1 MTTYTT
7 PQGISD
13 YLPNDTKV
21 LNAQIIKLQSLFA
34 KNGFN
39 QIKTPTIEFAEN
51 LEKGLGPN
59 QKKQSIEFFDPSG
72 NRLLLRPDNTT
83 PIARTVAT
91 RMNTENT
98 PLKLCYTEP
107 IFRKSNQNHSDTEIF
122 QAGCETFGYT
132 SIENITEIITTCI
145 NALEELGVTD
155 IGIDIGHINFI
166 DGLSAEK
173 KEALLKGDYITFGKI
188 PERGEAIESNNT
200 DLTQLVTSLK
210 KTTPSIPVMINKG
223 LVKGLHYYSGI
234 IFEAYSKH
242 NRNIIA
248 SGGQYDNLCSKFGHD
263 ISAVGFA
270 INLNEIGFQND

>member
-91 RMNTENT
+91 RMNT
-98 PLKLCYTEP
+98 
-107 IFRKSNQNHSDTEIF
+107 
-122 QAGCETFGYT
+122 
-132 SIENITEIITTCI
+132 
-145 NALEELGVTD
+145 
-155 IGIDIGHINFI
+155 
-166 DGLSAEK
+166 
-173 KEALLKGDYITFGKI
+173 
-188 PERGEAIESNNT
+188 
-200 DLTQLVTSLK
+200 
-210 KTTPSIPVMINKG
+210 
-223 LVKGLHYYSGI
+223 
-234 IFEAYSKH
+234 
-242 NRNIIA
+242 
-248 SGGQYDNLCSKFGHD
+248 
-263 ISAVGFA
+263 
-270 INLNEIGFQND
+270 

>member
-13 YLPNDTKV
+13 YLPNDTNI
-21 LNAQIIKLQSLFA
+21 LNTQIIKLQSLFS
-34 KNGFN
+34 KNGFK

-51 LEKGLGPN
+51 LEKGLGPT
-59 QKKQSIEFFDPSG
+59 QKKQCIEFFDPAG

-91 RMNTENT
+91 RMNTEKT

-132 SIENITEIITTCI
+132 SIEDIAEIITTCI
-145 NALEELGVTD
+145 NALEALGVTD
-155 IGIDIGHINFI
+155 IGIDIGHINFVN
-166 DGLSAEK
+166 GLSEEK

-188 PERGEAIESNNT
+188 PERGESVESDNN
-200 DLTQLVTSLK
+200 DLTHLITTLK
-210 KTTPSIPVMINKG
+210 TNSPSTPIMINKG

-234 IFEAYSKH
+234 IFEAYSNH

-248 SGGQYDNLCSKFGHD
+248 SGGQYDNLCSKFGHT

-270 INLNEIGFQND
+270 INLNEIGFQHD

>member
-13 YLPNDTKV
+13 YLPNDTKI
-21 LNAQIIKLQSLFA
+21 LNANIIKLQSLFSE
-34 KNGFN
+34 NGFN

-51 LEKGLGPN
+51 LEKGLGPI
-59 QKKQSIEFFDPSG
+59 QKKHSIEFFDPAG

-91 RMNTENT
+91 RMNSEST

-122 QAGCETFGYT
+122 QAGCEIFGYT
-132 SIENITEIITTCI
+132 NLTSIVDIISTCI
-145 NALEELGVTD
+145 KGLETLNVTD
-155 IGIDIGHINFI
+155 IGIDIGHINFMK
-166 DGLSAEK
+166 GLSEEK
-173 KEALLKGDYITFGKI
+173 KEALLKGDYITYGKI
-188 PERGEAIESNNT
+188 PERSETIDPDSEN
-200 DLTQLVTSLK
+200 LTSLVTNLK
-210 KTTPSIPVMINKG
+210 KSHSTTPIMINQG

-248 SGGQYDNLCSKFGHD
+248 SGGQYDTLCAQFGHSL
-263 ISAVGFA
+263 SAVGFA
-270 INLNEIGFQND
+270 INLNEIGFQDD